1 MNERNG
7 EAMSSAKR
15 LVATANHILYDQN
28 VVDGFGHVSM
38 RHPENPDWFLLSR
51 NLAPALVQP
60 EDVLTVDLDGNVV
73 TATQHKTYLERFI
86 HAEIYR
92 TRPDVNA
99 VVHSHSASMLPF
111 GIVKGLRLCQVC
123 HMGGFLQADT
133 PVFEIRTAAGEGSNM
148 LISDALRGKALARSL
163 GEHSVVLMRGHGV
176 TAVGESVQQAVF
188 MAVYAE
194 ANARVQLS
202 AMPHGPIV
210 TLTEAEAQAS
220 DEANAGQIL
229 RAWDFWA
236 RKASI
241 AVAELQAAGGNA

>member
-1 MNERNG
+1 MSDLG
-7 EAMSSAKR
+7 TEAISAAKR

-60 EDVLTVDLDGNVV
+60 EDILVVDLDGNIV
-73 TATQHKTYLERFI
+73 TPTQEKTYLERFI
-86 HAEIYR
+86 HAEIFR
-92 TRPDVNA
+92 ARPDVVS

-111 GIVKGLRLCQVC
+111 GIVKGLRLCPVC
-123 HMGGFLQADT
+123 HMGGFLKAET

-148 LISDALRGKALARSL
+148 LISDAMRGEALARSL

-188 MAVYAE
+188 RAVYAE
-194 ANARVQLS
+194 ANARIQLN
-202 AMPHGPIV
+202 AAPHGQIIA
-210 TLTEAEAQAS
+210 LTQAEAQAA
-220 DEANAGQIL
+220 DEANSGQVL
-229 RAWDFWA
+229 RAWNFWA

-241 AVAELQAAGGNA
+241 AVAELQSFAGAV